1 MRVHNIHWE
10 QDTSERHRLIC
21 RFQHHLRVGLYLLC
35 KCGTVPNSVA
45 VSPAVPHL
53 NILPRACVH
62 FLFAS
67 RLNCKRGH
75 VGLLSPMSAFI
86 RRPAKL
92 CMFLLNA
99 PSGKRESENQGQR
112 MSAGHTLWIAVK
124 KRGLCVCW
132 AESSGR
138 RGAD

>member
-1 MRVHNIHWE
+1 MRVHNIHGE
-10 QDTSERHRLIC
+10 QDTSERLIC
-21 RFQHHLRVGLYLLC
+21 RFQHHLRAGLYLLC

-45 VSPAVPHL
+45 ASPAVPHL

-92 CMFLLNA
+92 CMFSLNA

-112 MSAGHTLWIAVK
+112 MSAGHALWIAMK
-124 KRGLCVCW
+124 KRGVVCW
-132 AESSGR
+132 AESCGR